1 MMARRSSSHGELLL
15 QAHTD
20 FVLCHNN
27 NSSLNV
33 LYEALID
40 VKVGSISAALSSAVV
55 YFEPNVKPDSR
66 EVRAGYGRENRQKG
80 LYSGWGISHELM
92 PQLFK
97 FLKVQ
102 LP

>member
-1 MMARRSSSHGELLL
+1 MMVSRSSSHGELLL

-27 NSSLNV
+27 HSSLNV
-33 LYEALID
+33 LYEALI
-40 VKVGSISAALSSAVV
+40 AALSSAVF